1 MPNASLRA
9 FARPST
15 AFGRNAALTLIAA
28 AVLSACGGGGG
39 NPGAVPPVSGAGN
52 TGNTGTTPG
61 TGTVTTPVATETKVS
76 LVLVDGSGN
85 AVTSLSGGQSG
96 TLKATVLTPA
106 GKPAAG
112 AIVQFAT
119 TTAGMLVFTPD
130 TGSALT
136 DANGVAVVTVKPAS
150 YTTAGAL
157 ALTAT
162 SVVEGKTGSGSVNIA
177 IGAAPLTVGT
187 LSLSPAPTGRLP
199 AFSTV
204 AVNIPVTSGGQPAT
218 ASTGL
223 ALTSLCVGDGTAT
236 LVPGA
241 INNGVQV
248 ATYTNNGCV
257 RGRDTITAAIGNSSQ
272 TIGIDVG
279 AANIGTVQFV
289 SSSQSG
295 TSIVLKGSGGQG
307 RSESAQLTYRVVDQ
321 QGNGLAGVDVDFS
334 ATTNTGGL
342 TVSPTRAT
350 TDASGNVSTMVSSG
364 TIPTPVRVLATAT
377 RNGTSMTGLSDALTV
392 STGLPIQR
400 SMSLSAEYHNIEGGN
415 VDGTR
420 IAVTVRL
427 ADQYGNPVSNGTA
440 VNFVTEGG
448 AIGSAAQGAC
458 LTTDGGCS
466 VDLISQNYRPADG
479 RVTVLAFVQG
489 IENFTDL
496 NGDGQYTC
504 AGFTGP
510 AGSYRPLVD
519 ACPSGGEPFQDM
531 GDPFLDTNLN
541 NVYESTDRDLPF
553 PFNSTSFKATG
564 NGAWGLNYLRAS
576 TEIVFSGST
585 ARLSQVC
592 VGATCDTATYNG
604 GATIVTPLAAG
615 ASCSA
620 PRSLSV
626 RLADSNNNPLP
637 YNTEVAV
644 LSASQ
649 VTVTGVSPAKLAST
663 TSVGGTVHSMTV
675 TPDASCA
682 RGDFTLQTKTPQG
695 KITEFKFTVN

>member
-39 NPGAVPPVSGAGN
+39 NPGSVPPGN
-52 TGNTGTTPG
+52 GSGNTGTTPG
-61 TGTVTTPVATETKVS
+61 TGTGTVTTPVVTETKVS
-76 LVLVDGSGN
+76 LVLADGSGN

-119 TTAGMLVFTPD
+119 TTTGMLVFTPD

-218 ASTGL
+218 GSTGL

-289 SSSQSG
+289 NSSQSG

-342 TVSPTRAT
+342 TVSPARAT

-400 SMSLSAEYHNIEGGN
+400 SMSLSAEHHNIEGGN
-415 VDGTR
+415 IDGTR
-420 IAVTVRL
+420 VAVTVRL

-458 LTTDGGCS
+458 LTVDGGCS

-496 NGDGQYTC
+496 NGDGQYSCT
-504 AGFTGP
+504 GFTGP
-510 AGSYRPLVD
+510 AGTYRPLVD
-519 ACPSGGEPFQDM
+519 ACPSGGEPFEDM

-541 NVYESTDRDLPF
+541 NVYESLDRDLPF
-553 PFNSTSFKATG
+553 PFNSTTFKANG
-564 NGAWGLNYLRAS
+564 NGAWGLNYLRKSA
-576 TEIVFSGST
+576 EFVFSGST
-585 ARLSQVC
+585 ARLSQAC
-592 VGATCDTATYNG
+592 VGATCDTATYNS

-615 ASCSA
+615 ATCSA
-620 PRSLSV
+620 PRSLSL
-626 RLADSNNNPLP
+626 RLTDSNNNPLP
-637 YNTEVAV
+637 YNTELAV
-644 LSASQ
+644 LSPTL
-649 VTVTGVSPAKLAST
+649 VTVTAPSPAKIAST
-663 TSVGGTVHSMTV
+663 TTLGGTVHMMTV

>member
-1 MPNASLRA
+1 MPNASTRA
-9 FARPST
+9 FTRPSA
-15 AFGRNAALTLIAA
+15 AFGRSAALTLIAA

-39 NPGAVPPVSGAGN
+39 DPGAVPAASGAGS
-52 TGNTGTTPG
+52 TGTSPG
-61 TGTVTTPVATETKVS
+61 TTTPVATTETKVS
-76 LVLVDGSGN
+76 LVMNDGSGN
-85 AVTSLSGGQSG
+85 PVTSLSGGQSG

-119 TTAGMLVFTPD
+119 ATDGMLVFTPE

-162 SVVEGKTGSGSVNIA
+162 SVVEGKTGTSSLNIA

-187 LSLSPAPTGRLP
+187 LAFSPAPTGRLP
-199 AFSTV
+199 AFSTL
-204 AVNIPVTSGGQPAT
+204 ALNIPVTSGGQPAT

-241 INNGVQV
+241 ISNGVQV

-257 RGRDTITAAIGNSSQ
+257 RGRDVITAAIGNSSQ
-272 TIGIDVG
+272 TIGIDVS
-279 AANIGTVQFV
+279 AANIGTVQFA
-289 SSSQSG
+289 STSLSG

-307 RSESAQLTYRVVDQ
+307 RSESAQVTFRVVDQ

-334 ATTNTGGL
+334 ATTYTGGL

-377 RNGTSMTGLSDALTV
+377 RNGTSMTGLSDTLTV

-415 VDGTR
+415 IDGIR
-420 IAVTVRL
+420 IPVTVRL

-458 LTTDGGCS
+458 VTTDGGCS
-466 VDLISQNYRPADG
+466 VDLVSQNYRPADG

-489 IENFTDL
+489 IENFTDT
-496 NGDGQYTC
+496 NGDGQYSC

-510 AGSYRPLVD
+510 AGTYRPLVD
-519 ACPSGGEPFQDM
+519 ACPSGGEPFVDM
-531 GDPFLDTNLN
+531 PDPFLDTNLN
-541 NVYESTDRDLPF
+541 NVYESGDRDLPF
-553 PFNSTSFKATG
+553 PFNSTTYKATG

-592 VGATCDTATYNG
+592 VGSNCDATTYNS
-604 GATIVTPLAAG
+604 GATIATPLAPG
-615 ASCSA
+615 AACSA

-626 RLADSNNNPLP
+626 RLTDSNNNPLP
-637 YNTEVAV
+637 YDTDVAV
-644 LSASQ
+644 LSPTL
-649 VTVTGVSPAKLAST
+649 VTVTGPSPAKIAST
-663 TSVGGTVHSMTV
+663 TSLGGTVHLLTV
-675 TPDASCA
+675 TPDAACA